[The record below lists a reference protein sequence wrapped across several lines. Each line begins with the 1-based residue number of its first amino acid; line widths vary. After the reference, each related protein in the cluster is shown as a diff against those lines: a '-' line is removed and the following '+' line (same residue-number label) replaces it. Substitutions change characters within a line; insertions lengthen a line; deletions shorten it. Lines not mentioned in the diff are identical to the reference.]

1 MNVSKI
7 KREDA
12 GLRAAIFP
20 ALLAALFVVPCGC
33 KKSPPPAPPPP
44 SVVVMDLTTTN
55 VPLDTEF
62 IGQLDSP
69 QNVEIRAR
77 VEGFVDQMLFIEGM
91 NLKVGDPLFKLD
103 DKPHQER
110 LKAALGMLAEAEAA
124 LKKYGADV
132 ARLKPLAEKRAVPQ
146 QDLDNALAAVDVGN
160 ASVVAAKARVDSA
173 RLDLSYCDIRSPI
186 AGLIGAKQVS
196 IGELVG
202 KGQPTLMATIS
213 TLDPI
218 WFYCNISEVQYLR
231 AEAEVRRTGKKVEE
245 MPVTLILGDGSAHP
259 AKGKFV
265 FLDRAVDV
273 KTGTIRVRA
282 QFPNPDQVLRPGMF
296 ARIKVDLGIRPD
308 SILVPEKAVTELQG
322 KSFVWVIAS
331 DNKASQRN
339 VTVGQQI
346 GEQLLI
352 VEGLKANERVIIEG
366 LQKARQDQPVQPITV
381 AEAAAAAAKQAEAKP
396 AKEGEA
402 KHGKE

>member
-1 MNVSKI
+1 MKLKFPTANVRLILACRTVEYRFAS
-7 KREDA
+7 
-12 GLRAAIFP
+12 
-20 ALLAALFVVPCGC
+20 LLAIALVLVLAGC
-33 KKSPPPAPPPP
+33 SKPPPPAPPPP
-44 SVVVMDLTTTN
+44 GVVVMDLATTN

-77 VEGFVDQMLFIEGM
+77 VEGFVDKMLFVEGT
-91 NLKVGDPLFKLD
+91 NVNVGDPLFKLD

-124 LKKYGADV
+124 LKKYEADV
-132 ARLKPLAEKRAVPQ
+132 ARLQPLAEKRAVPR
-146 QDLDNALAAVDVGN
+146 QDLDNALASVDVGR
-160 ASVVAAKARVDSA
+160 AGVYSAKARVDSA
-173 RLDLSYCDIRSPI
+173 KLDLSYCDLRSPI
-186 AGLIGAKQVS
+186 NGLIGAKQVS

-218 WFYCNISEVQYLR
+218 WFYCNVGEVQFLR
-231 AEAEVRRTGKKVEE
+231 AEAETRRTGKKVEE

-282 QFPNPDQVLRPGMF
+282 QFPNP
-296 ARIKVDLGIRPD
+296 
-308 SILVPEKAVTELQG
+308 
-322 KSFVWVIAS
+322 
-331 DNKASQRN
+331 
-339 VTVGQQI
+339 
-346 GEQLLI
+346 
-352 VEGLKANERVIIEG
+352 
-366 LQKARQDQPVQPITV
+366 
-381 AEAAAAAAKQAEAKP
+381 AKCCVRGCSGGSK
-396 AKEGEA
+396 
-402 KHGKE
+402 